1 MITEATSEAQPLP
14 PASLA
19 RNAGLLSLGNIAS
32 RVFGLLREMVIAIY
46 FGPSG
51 EVSAFRVA
59 SQVPTILYDFLIGGM
74 LSAALVPVL
83 SDYAR
88 RERHLFAYLVGVL
101 LSVFA
106 LVLAVVALA
115 LAWMAPLLAGLLA
128 GGFRAEHPELLQLT
142 TILIR
147 SLAPVVWVFGMAGVI
162 TAVLYARQRFTAPAV
177 ATTLFNLGI
186 VVVTPLLAWRFGV
199 FCLVLGIGVGSL
211 AQLLLLIWDLRR
223 ADIPWRF
230 QVNWRHPAL
239 RKIIQLYAPIAAG
252 LVISLVQVGLDRRLA
267 TGTGEQSVAWMANAT
282 TLQQLPLGLIS
293 VAISLAALPRL
304 SQYFAAGQEVEF
316 RRTLGR
322 GLRMVLL
329 LMAPAAVTLWLL
341 GAPITRLIFEHGEF
355 KPADTLAVGRA
366 LNIYVLGMLFA
377 AVDFPLNY
385 AFYARNNTL
394 LPALV
399 GVFSVLVYT
408 MTAFALVQ
416 PAGYL
421 GLVWADTAKQASHV
435 LVMLMLL
442 AWRIRRL
449 NTQFRRGGL
458 QIGVAA
464 LAMGATGL
472 LVQTVVAGR
481 LPGGWPGD
489 LLQLALVGGAG
500 LLVYGGVLHLWGVD
514 ELRLIGSWLRRRAA
528 TR

>member
-1 MITEATSEAQPLP
+1 
-14 PASLA
+14 
-19 RNAGLLSLGNIAS
+19 
-32 RVFGLLREMVIAIY
+32 
-46 FGPSG
+46 
-51 EVSAFRVA
+51 
-59 SQVPTILYDFLIGGM
+59 
-74 LSAALVPVL
+74 
-83 SDYAR
+83 
-88 RERHLFAYLVGVL
+88 
-101 LSVFA
+101 
-106 LVLAVVALA
+106 
-115 LAWMAPLLAGLLA
+115 MAPLLAGLLA
-128 GGFRAEHPELLQLT
+128 GGFRTEHPQLLQLT

-211 AQLLLLIWDLRR
+211 AQLLLLTWDLRR

-341 GAPITRLIFEHGEF
+341 GTPITRLIFEHGEF
-355 KPADTLAVGRA
+355 KPEDTLAVGRA

-377 AVDFPLNY
+377 AMDFPLNY

-421 GLVWADTAKQASHV
+421 GLVWADTAKQASHM

-442 AWRIRRL
+442 AWRMRRL
-449 NTQFRRGGL
+449 NTQFRRSGL

-472 LVQTVVAGR
+472 LVQTVVGGR
-481 LPGGWPGD
+481 LPGGWSGD
-489 LLQLALVGGAG
+489 LLKLALVGGTS
-500 LLVYGGVLHLWGVD
+500 LLVYGGVLHVWGVD
-514 ELRLIGSWLRRRAA
+514 ELRLIGYWLRRRVG
-528 TR
+528 RQGEK